1 MTNWSERAAENMIR
15 LSQSISLGA
24 AMREWGTTGGYE
36 DTHSIAEVCE
46 LCEHDGLRYQYEIE
60 NRFTHSV
67 LWVGSTC
74 ITKFV
79 PLFEAGVE
87 VIGDE
92 AKANLLRRRQAAHE
106 AHSREERASATL
118 AQLAVK
124 QPKIFSQKS
133 WHAQWKNGYS
143 ARQLI
148 LVSVAC
154 KKDEI
159 SFNAA
164 DFRINTRREAIV
176 RQVMA
181 LEPWQY
187 RRMRGALPKSRL
199 KEFDAVFG
207 PRLRRT

>member
-1 MTNWSERAAENMIR
+1 MNNWSERAAENMIR
-15 LSQSISLGA
+15 LSQSPSLAA

-46 LCEHDGLRYQYEIE
+46 LCEHEGLRYQYEIE
-60 NRFTHSV
+60 NRITRYV

-79 PLFEAGVE
+79 PLFEGGIE
-87 VIGDE
+87 VTGED

-106 AHSREERASATL
+106 ANSREERAFATL
-118 AQLAVK
+118 AQLAIK
-124 QPKIFSQKS
+124 QPVIFGQQS
-133 WHAQWKNGYS
+133 WRTKWKNGYS

-154 KKDEI
+154 RKSEI
-159 SFNAA
+159 PFNAA

-176 RQVMA
+176 QQVME
-181 LEPWQY
+181 LEAWQY
-187 RRMRGALPKSRL
+187 RRMRGALPQSRV
-199 KEFDAVFG
+199 KEFDAVFVS
-207 PRLRRT
+207 RLRQI